1 MHSAKNIAANI
12 LKQLVAKFDE
22 IPRDL
27 LQLFEKRRQD
37 PRHFKELKE
46 LRGWILK
53 CAEYLPSVS
62 IVLDALDECEDVSA
76 RSTIVSF
83 LHGLLDGCV
92 KIFLTS
98 RLDLPKPLN
107 NVPTIDIQAKDCDI
121 DVFVRTKLKEAQ
133 LEAETELS
141 SELQAEVVQSI
152 RLNAQGM

>member
-98 RLDLPKPLN
+98 RLDLPKPL
-107 NVPTIDIQAKDCDI
+107 
-121 DVFVRTKLKEAQ
+121 
-133 LEAETELS
+133 
-141 SELQAEVVQSI
+141 
-152 RLNAQGM
+152 